1 MTATQELIDP
11 SKVQKVL
18 ILLHTNVEND
28 KLPLDLRGTGAA
40 SLAHL
45 NYYYAM
51 ARANHYNIL
60 ATGIIQLLCI
70 LFPS

>member
-18 ILLHTNVEND
+18 VLLCANVKND
-28 KLPLDLRGTGAA
+28 KLPLNLHSAA
-40 SLAHL
+40 AAGLACL
-45 NYYYAM
+45 DYYYAM

-60 ATGIIQLLCI
+60 ATGIVQLLCI

>member
-1 MTATQELIDP
+1 M
-11 SKVQKVL
+11 
-18 ILLHTNVEND
+18 NVEND
-28 KLPLDLRGTGAA
+28 KLPLDLRGAA
-40 SLAHL
+40 AGLARL

-60 ATGIIQLLCI
+60 ATGIVQLLCI

>member
-1 MTATQELIDP
+1 MVDRD
-11 SKVQKVL
+11 SKKF
-18 ILLHTNVEND
+18 
-28 KLPLDLRGTGAA
+28 P

-60 ATGIIQLLCI
+60 ATGIVQSSLLI
-70 LFPS
+70 AGLAGP